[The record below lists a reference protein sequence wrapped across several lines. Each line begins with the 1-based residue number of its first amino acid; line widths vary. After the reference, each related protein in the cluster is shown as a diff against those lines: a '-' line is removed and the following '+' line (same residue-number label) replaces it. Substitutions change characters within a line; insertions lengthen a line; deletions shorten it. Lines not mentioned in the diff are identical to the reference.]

1 MPQREP
7 DNRKGLIAKPSRRIT
22 VPISREDHEALIH
35 DADRYRVYLD
45 ALIEQFP
52 ELFPSAIEQGY
63 VWHDVLP
70 ESKKLPGV
78 RLRRIALKARDAAG
92 KPPVYTL
99 TPSYVLPSMT
109 GFTDEVEKA
118 LFLRGFGV
126 PFWALTYV
134 FGRNDVYWYRL
145 AEGLGRYDIV
155 GTTLKDPARLPEHL
169 LADEKHTWLNG
180 ETVYLATT
188 VAAEC
193 VLGASLAVQA
203 DTEHLTEAYGHFK
216 TEAQRLCP
224 TYQPQTV
231 NTDGWSP
238 TQQAWQKLFP
248 LIAIIQCFLH
258 ASLKIRDCAKRLRAF
273 PELQRR
279 VWAVYQA
286 QTPDAFYRQVAE
298 LYAWARRTL
307 TGPAWQAVQ
316 KLCAKTGDFIL
327 AFEHPGVYR
336 TSNMIDRQMEPLAR
350 CLYSARY
357 FHAHLMSAEFRVR
370 AWALLHNFQP
380 YCPRALISHAYA
392 SPAHRLNGFV
402 YHPNWLHNLLIST
415 SCQVVYAHHR
425 K

>member
-1 MPQREP
+1 MPQREV
-7 DNRKGLIAKPSRRIT
+7 DTSKSLIAKPSQRIT
-22 VPISREDHEALIH
+22 VPVSREDHEAIID
-35 DADRYRVYLD
+35 DADKYRAYLD
-45 ALIEQFP
+45 RLIEQAP
-52 ELFPSAIEQGY
+52 ELFPAAIEAGY

-78 RLRRIALKARDAAG
+78 RLRRLALKAKAADG
-92 KPPVYTL
+92 NSLVYTI
-99 TPSYVLPSMT
+99 TPSFVLPYRT

-134 FGRNDVYWYRL
+134 FGRNDGYWYRL
-145 AEGLGRYDIV
+145 TERLGRYAIV
-155 GTTLKDPARLPEHL
+155 GTTLKDPTRLPEHV
-169 LADEKHTWLNG
+169 LADEKQTGLNG

-203 DTEHLTEAYGHFK
+203 DTAHLTEAYGHFK

-231 NTDGWSP
+231 NTDGWSA
-238 TQQAWQKLFP
+238 TQHAWQTWFP
-248 LIAIIQCFLH
+248 LIAVIQCFLH
-258 ASLKIRDCAKRLRAF
+258 AFLKIRDCAQRLRVF

-279 VWAVYQA
+279 VWVVYQA
-286 QTPDAFYRQVAE
+286 QTPDAVFRQVAE
-298 LYAWARRTL
+298 LYAWARQTL
-307 TGPAWQAVQ
+307 TGPAWHAVQ
-316 KLCAKTGDFIL
+316 KLCAKTGEFIL
-327 AFEHPGVYR
+327 AVEYPGTYR
-336 TSNMIDRQMEPLAR
+336 TSNMIDRHMEPLAR
-350 CLYSARY
+350 CLYSAHY
-357 FHAHLMSAEFRVR
+357 FHGHLMSAEFQVR

-392 SPAHRLNGFV
+392 SPAHRLNGRV
-402 YHPNWLHNLLIST
+402 YHPNWLHNWLIST

>member
-1 MPQREP
+1 
-7 DNRKGLIAKPSRRIT
+7 
-22 VPISREDHEALIH
+22 
-35 DADRYRVYLD
+35 
-45 ALIEQFP
+45 
-52 ELFPSAIEQGY
+52 
-63 VWHDVLP
+63 
-70 ESKKLPGV
+70 
-78 RLRRIALKARDAAG
+78 
-92 KPPVYTL
+92 
-99 TPSYVLPSMT
+99 
-109 GFTDEVEKA
+109 
-118 LFLRGFGV
+118 
-126 PFWALTYV
+126 
-134 FGRNDVYWYRL
+134 VYWYRL
-145 AEGLGRYDIV
+145 TERLGRYNVV
-155 GTTLKDPARLPEHL
+155 GTTLKDPTRLPAHL

-203 DTEHLTEAYGHFK
+203 DTAHLTEAYAHFK

-224 TYQPQTV
+224 TYQPHTV

-238 TQQAWQKLFP
+238 TQQAWQTLFP
-248 LIAIIQCFLH
+248 LIAVIQCFLH
-258 ASLKIRDCAKRLRAF
+258 AFLKIRDCAKRLTVF

-279 VWAVYQA
+279 VWAAYQA
-286 QTPDAFYRQVAE
+286 PTPDAFYRQVAE
-298 LYAWARRTL
+298 RYAWARHTL

-316 KLCAKTGDFIL
+316 KLCAKTGDFVL
-327 AFEHPGVYR
+327 AFEYPGAYR
-336 TSNMIDRQMEPLAR
+336 TSNMIDRHMEPLAR

-357 FHAHLMSAEFRVR
+357 FHGHLMSAEFQLR

-380 YCPRALISHAYA
+380 YCPRALISQAYA